1 MFPTLAISVGMA
13 EAPDRS
19 ASDLGPFQGRIRE
32 FVRERDWEQ
41 FHNPKNLIL
50 ALVGEVGEL
59 AEIFQ
64 WLTPEAAAD
73 VMCEPASASRVRE
86 ELADVL
92 IYLVRLA
99 DVLDVDLLTA
109 GQEKL
114 DVNETRYP
122 IDRDS
127 SRKDPPTRNR

>member
-1 MFPTLAISVGMA
+1 MSDGGQFDDLIESV
-13 EAPDRS
+13 R
-19 ASDLGPFQGRIRE
+19 Q

-41 FHNPKNLIL
+41 FHSPKNLIL

-64 WLTPEAAAD
+64 WLSPDEAAEIMEDAS
-73 VMCEPASASRVRE
+73 SASRVRE

-99 DVLDVDLLTA
+99 DVLDVDLLGSCA
-109 GQEKL
+109 EKL
-114 DVNETRYP
+114 WVNEARYP
-122 IDRDS
+122 VER
-127 SRKDPPTRNR
+127 SRGSAKKHSEL